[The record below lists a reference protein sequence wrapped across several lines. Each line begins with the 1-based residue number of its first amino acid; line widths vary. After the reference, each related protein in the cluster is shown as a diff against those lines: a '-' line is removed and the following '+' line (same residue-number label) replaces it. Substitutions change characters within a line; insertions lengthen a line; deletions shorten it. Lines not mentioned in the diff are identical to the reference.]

1 MNLLTV
7 LVPAHWPHH
16 KADNRMVGEHECNFP
31 TEGEPYGNHSNND
44 WERRVR
50 IKSCPPVVN
59 DGWKNLPCISD
70 FPSYKPTCRSEI
82 FQLAMFDYGRGMFHQ
97 FLIPRRIPYRPGLL
111 YGCQL
116 FGHLARSRLA
126 ATEGSEG
133 FRTLFV
139 GWNPIRSALK
149 PQKS

>member
-59 DGWKNLPCISD
+59 DGWKIYHVYLIFPAINQHVVLKFSSLLCLITGGACFIS
-70 FPSYKPTCRSEI
+70 SY
-82 FQLAMFDYGRGMFHQ
+82 
-97 FLIPRRIPYRPGLL
+97 
-111 YGCQL
+111 
-116 FGHLARSRLA
+116 
-126 ATEGSEG
+126 
-133 FRTLFV
+133 
-139 GWNPIRSALK
+139 
-149 PQKS
+149 PQKNPVSPRPPLWLPAVRTSCPQPPSGHWRIWRVSNTLCGMESHPFSP